1 MYVYLYTYTLY
12 IYKYIYIYIYTGDA
26 HPQVLIAASG
36 KFKVLDR
43 MLTKLHAEGHKVL
56 IFSQMTKL
64 LDILQDYCVLKG
76 MYVYIHVCVC
86 VIFYRMIYL
95 YIYI

>member
-1 MYVYLYTYTLY
+1 MR
-12 IYKYIYIYIYTGDA
+12 IGDV

-43 MLTKLHAEGHKVL
+43 MLTKLYAEGHKVL

-64 LDILQDYCVLKG
+64 LDILQDYCVSKG
-76 MYVYIHVCVC
+76 IS
-86 VIFYRMIYL
+86 I
-95 YIYI
+95 